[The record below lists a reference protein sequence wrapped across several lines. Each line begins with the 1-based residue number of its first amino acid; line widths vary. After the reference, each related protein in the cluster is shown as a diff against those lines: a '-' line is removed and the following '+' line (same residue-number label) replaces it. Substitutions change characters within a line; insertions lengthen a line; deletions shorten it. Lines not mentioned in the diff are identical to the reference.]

1 MIRVICERPEYMP
14 RMKDTIEEML
24 KPLYVFM
31 TDPMKITFEDDI
43 VMNMKQFVRK
53 NKAVSATQWE
63 ILM

>member
-1 MIRVICERPEYMP
+1 
-14 RMKDTIEEML
+14 MKDTIEEML